1 MMKLRILHARFV
13 SKSIPNKIHAR
24 ILEKTSSSS
33 EECIASTPKDG
44 VRLNQIPYLLEF
56 AFATSSSDDDIML
69 RIEIKSNNTVH
80 VGEISQ
86 EMCLKIDHPV
96 WCNLSAGKDK
106 EEISGCVKIGVART
120 PRKTKTEVKPSVVLD
135 FDCTVSK
142 HHLWGTLNKWPFCVS
157 NFMEAFPEEKNR
169 PPMDPH
175 DSRFVTYIM
184 GGKDRIDLMRKYF
197 EKLVSIGTT
206 MYVISLSSSLNSV
219 EHQPKQVHLNS
230 RKCL

>member
-1 MMKLRILHARFV
+1 VEVGGGRKISKMMKLRILHARFV
-13 SKSIPNKIHAR
+13 SKSTHKNIHAR

-33 EECIASTPKDG
+33 SSEKCIASTSEDG

-56 AFATSSSDDDIML
+56 TTTTSDDDITL
-69 RIEIKSNNTVH
+69 RIEIKSNNKVH

-86 EMCLKIDHPV
+86 EMYLKIDHPV
-96 WCNLSAGKDK
+96 WCNLSTGKDK

-120 PRKTKTEVKPSVVLD
+120 PRKTNTEVKPSVVLD

-157 NFMEAFPEEKNR
+157 DFMEAFPDEKNR

-175 DSRFVTYIM
+175 DSRFVTFIM
-184 GGKDRIDLMRKYF
+184 GGKDRIDMMRKYF
-197 EKLVSIGTT
+197 EKLVSIGTS
-206 MYVISLSSSLNSV
+206 MYVISLSFSSINHS
-219 EHQPKQVHLNS
+219 NNF
-230 RKCL
+230 